1 MLYESAW
8 CFSSSYFYVCLSFN
22 VLIYMKEKVPFF
34 FFKFLLNVLKPEAVW
49 ACDNNFYGAQNTE
62 TENFVIVFLFLHV
75 SFPSMYCT
83 VYLNLPECS
92 ENLVLFF
99 FSFFNQ
105 EEEVFLCILGFFAA
119 FGLIFLCFLQWGEC
133 ILSLQ
138 EIVPDWNSRCWGF
151 WSLCCFH
158 FQRKETGMHI
168 VVFLMNVHFI
178 VPLTI
183 LEFHKN
189 SSERSNIWYCGYWLD
204 FYSLLCLIFSCG
216 LLAM

>member
-1 MLYESAW
+1 MGLKILRLKILW
-8 CFSSSYFYVCLSFN
+8 LSFYFCICVFPIH
-22 VLIYMKEKVPFF
+22 VL
-34 FFKFLLNVLKPEAVW
+34 
-49 ACDNNFYGAQNTE
+49 
-62 TENFVIVFLFLHV
+62 HRV
-75 SFPSMYCT
+75 SK
-83 VYLNLPECS
+83 
-92 ENLVLFF
+92 
-99 FSFFNQ
+99 
-105 EEEVFLCILGFFAA
+105 FAA

-138 EIVPDWNSRCWGF
+138 EIVPDWNSRYWGF

-178 VPLTI
+178 VPLTV
-183 LEFHKN
+183 LEFHKK

-204 FYSLLCLIFSCG
+204 FCSLLCLIFSCG